1 MLIIKC
7 NFYCPSPTLYF
18 QLHKENMCSF
28 SEGVKY
34 FRFHV
39 KEKKVKK
46 KKKKEHRGSIFMLV
60 LDACTPGFPKKGGE
74 GREAIL
80 LR

>member
-46 KKKKEHRGSIFMLV
+46 KKKKNTEEVSLCSYWMHAHLV
-60 LDACTPGFPKKGGE
+60 FQKKAGKGGKQFY
-74 GREAIL
+74 
-80 LR
+80 